1 MKKQYIS
8 PELKQVALNFKPALM
23 AGSFNANELNG
34 DQNIQLDNNVYDEG
48 FGSLGTSYDW

>member
-8 PELKQVALNFKPALM
+8 PELKQVVLNFKPALM
-23 AGSFNANELNG
+23 AGSFNANELNV

>member
-23 AGSFNANELNG
+23 AGSFNANELNV